1 MSEASKIIAYI
12 GQIVTS
18 HVGTLLDLTDL
29 SKTIYLLNVDEASA
43 NVDPS
48 FILADEK
55 LPYVQIVMPIAK
67 SIAKTKNLEQV
78 GTDTLIQ
85 IFFRLPSNILMR
97 SLEAQQYKQDV
108 AFELRQILDQLE
120 RTQISDPLAPDFW
133 IDGNAQIS
141 IEKSTLY
148 SVPDEQSP
156 VWMASA
162 NFTINFDEEYQ

>member
-1 MSEASKIIAYI
+1 MSEASKIIEYI
-12 GQIVTS
+12 GQIVTA

-29 SKTIYLLNVDEASA
+29 SKTIYLLNVDEASD
-43 NVDPS
+43 NVTS
-48 FILADEK
+48 EFKLLDEK
-55 LPYVQIVMPIAK
+55 LPYVQIVMPLAK
-67 SIAKTKNLEQV
+67 SIVKSKNLEQLGV
-78 GTDTLIQ
+78 DSLIQ
-85 IFFRLPSNILMR
+85 IFFRLPSDILMR

-108 AFELRQILDQLE
+108 AFELRQILDKLE
-120 RTQISDPLAPDFW
+120 RSQISDPLAPDFW

-148 SVPDEQSP
+148 SEPGEQNP